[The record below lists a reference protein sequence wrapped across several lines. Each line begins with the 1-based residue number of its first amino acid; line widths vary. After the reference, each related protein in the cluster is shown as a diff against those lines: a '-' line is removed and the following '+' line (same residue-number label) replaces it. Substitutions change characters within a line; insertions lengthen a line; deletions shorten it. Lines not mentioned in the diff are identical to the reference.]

1 MLANLA
7 PPGSRPGRA
16 FTPLVGGGKPRAS
29 GGPPLE
35 DVGDFLL
42 TEQTPLARGA
52 PLTPGDQRLPT
63 MANPA
68 QRGGHPY
75 SPCKRR
81 RGRSK
86 PRCAGGDPRRP
97 GDADAAHRKTPLR
110 RGSTSAILGT
120 DAGSPAD
127 RAQAE
132 ITTRTST
139 RTTPPTAHLAT
150 TGSAK
155 HQKQPAPLSTIQT
168 LPLGAASTR
177 LRSWSGPRTM
187 R

>member
-68 QRGGHPY
+68 QRGATLIPPANEGEAVANPAAPGATHAAI
-75 SPCKRR
+75 
-81 RGRSK
+81 GRK
-86 PRCAGGDPRRP
+86 GQPR
-97 GDADAAHRKTPLR
+97 
-110 RGSTSAILGT
+110 
-120 DAGSPAD
+120 
-127 RAQAE
+127 
-132 ITTRTST
+132 
-139 RTTPPTAHLAT
+139 
-150 TGSAK
+150 
-155 HQKQPAPLSTIQT
+155 
-168 LPLGAASTR
+168 
-177 LRSWSGPRTM
+177 
-187 R
+187 